1 MKKYS
6 IPTATVVAVAKE
18 DIMALSAEATGFG
31 LSVTWDSL
39 FENDGMS
46 IE

>member
-1 MKKYS
+1 MKKYI
-6 IPTATVVAVAKE
+6 IPEAAVIAVAKD
-18 DIMALSAEATGFG
+18 DIMALSAEVSGYG